1 MPEICR
7 FLEIVISMLYDDHA
21 PPHFHAVYGEYKIS
35 VEIMTGV
42 ISGRFPRRALSAVM
56 EWHEIHKEQLIED
69 WELAEKHVPLKK
81 LPPLE

>member
-7 FLEIVISMLYDDHA
+7 FLGIVISMLYDDHA